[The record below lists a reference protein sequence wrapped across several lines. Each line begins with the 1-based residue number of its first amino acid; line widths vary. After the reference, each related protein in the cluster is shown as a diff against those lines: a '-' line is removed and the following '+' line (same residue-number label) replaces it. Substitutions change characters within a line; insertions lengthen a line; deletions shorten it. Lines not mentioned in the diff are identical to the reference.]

1 MKSIIYLSVIS
12 CLFLTTS
19 CATLFTG
26 TKQTVQINSKPPG
39 AKIQI
44 DGIDRG
50 TTPAAIKLKKKSD
63 GQVVTL
69 KLDGYETKTIV
80 PETSFNA
87 VSILNLT
94 NILFWGIDLLSGAV
108 YKYDPRFYEIEL
120 EPANKK

>member
-120 EPANKK
+120 

>member
-108 YKYDPRFYEIEL
+108 YKYDPRFYEICL
-120 EPANKK
+120 LQQN